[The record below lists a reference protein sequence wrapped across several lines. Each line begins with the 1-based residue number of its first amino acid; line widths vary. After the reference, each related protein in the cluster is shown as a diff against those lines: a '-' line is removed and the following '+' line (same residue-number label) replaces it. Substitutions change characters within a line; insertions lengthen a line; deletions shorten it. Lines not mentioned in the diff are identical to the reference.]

1 MFAGRQPRFAAA
13 AGGKPPSPTDAAAG
27 AGAQQ
32 PRVKPMFD
40 LVADDKKGGKAA
52 GKGKPQFNL
61 PYLAM
66 IPRTDV
72 VLEDPTLAPGPPP
85 KRPYPVLD
93 PKTPLGQPAQFHT
106 IPVYVRSDFKTGA
119 GRRARHRL
127 GLIPVS
133 LLGDVPGR
141 PGHNPLQFLMD
152 KRDLDRELKAPGTLE
167 LFETVL
173 IEQVGLILIRPLSLV
188 NPRSVRAYVQI

>member
-1 MFAGRQPRFAAA
+1 
-13 AGGKPPSPTDAAAG
+13 
-27 AGAQQ
+27 
-32 PRVKPMFD
+32 MFD

-52 GKGKPQFNL
+52 GKGKTQFNL

-72 VLEDPTLAPGPPP
+72 VLEDPTLPPGPPP

-93 PKTPLGQPAQFHT
+93 PKTPLGQTAQFHT
-106 IPVYVRSDFKTGA
+106 IPVYARSDFKTGA

-127 GLIPVS
+127 GLVPVS

-141 PGHNPLQFLMD
+141 PGHNPLQMLMD

-167 LFETVL
+167 L
-173 IEQVGLILIRPLSLV
+173 LSLF
-188 NPRSVRAYVQI
+188 